1 MKTFKKLL
9 FLLSSHERNQA
20 VLLLIMIIFMAFLD
34 MIGIASILPFVA
46 VLTNPGLIETNI
58 ILYELFQISKN
69 FGIKNNHH
77 FLFVLGFLVF
87 ALLIISLSFK
97 ALTTYAQIR
106 FVQMREFSIG
116 KRLIE
121 GYLNQPYSWFL
132 NQHSSDLGKTILSEV
147 EQLVDNGI
155 RPMLELFAKG
165 FVAISL
171 ILLIIFIDLKLA
183 LLVGISL
190 SSIYGA
196 MFFFIRK
203 NLFYLGEKRFKNNKV
218 RFEIIGE
225 AFGASKEIKVGGL
238 EKNYIDNFSIAAKN
252 FAQTQSSSQILSELP
267 RYILEAVAFGGMLLI
282 ILYIMSQT
290 GSFNTVI
297 PIVSLY
303 VFAGYRLMPA
313 LQQIYVAFTQ
323 LSFISPSIDKL
334 YDDLRA
340 LKFKN
345 ENFVYTNLTLD
356 NSIELKNIYYSYPHA
371 EKFTLN
377 DINISI
383 PAKSSVG
390 FVGTTGSGK
399 TTIIDIILGLLY
411 PQKGTIEIDGV
422 AIHEKN
428 IRSWQRLVGYV
439 PQSIYLSDDTLA
451 ANIAFGIESKNID
464 YDLVE
469 MASKIANL
477 HSFII
482 DELPLKYK
490 TTIGERGVRLS
501 GGQRQR
507 IGIAR
512 ALYHK
517 PQLLILDEATSALD
531 HETEKAVIDAVYNL
545 NKNITVI
552 LIAHR
557 LNTVKDC
564 DIIYKLEKGR
574 IIKQGKYIDIV

>member
-238 EKNYIDNFSIAAKN
+238 EKNYIDNLF
-252 FAQTQSSSQILSELP
+252 IL
-267 RYILEAVAFGGMLLI
+267 
-282 ILYIMSQT
+282 
-290 GSFNTVI
+290 
-297 PIVSLY
+297 
-303 VFAGYRLMPA
+303 
-313 LQQIYVAFTQ
+313 
-323 LSFISPSIDKL
+323 K
-334 YDDLRA
+334 
-340 LKFKN
+340 
-345 ENFVYTNLTLD
+345 
-356 NSIELKNIYYSYPHA
+356 
-371 EKFTLN
+371 
-377 DINISI
+377 
-383 PAKSSVG
+383 
-390 FVGTTGSGK
+390 
-399 TTIIDIILGLLY
+399 
-411 PQKGTIEIDGV
+411 
-422 AIHEKN
+422 
-428 IRSWQRLVGYV
+428 
-439 PQSIYLSDDTLA
+439 
-451 ANIAFGIESKNID
+451 
-464 YDLVE
+464 
-469 MASKIANL
+469 
-477 HSFII
+477 
-482 DELPLKYK
+482 
-490 TTIGERGVRLS
+490 
-501 GGQRQR
+501 
-507 IGIAR
+507 
-512 ALYHK
+512 
-517 PQLLILDEATSALD
+517 
-531 HETEKAVIDAVYNL
+531 
-545 NKNITVI
+545 
-552 LIAHR
+552 
-557 LNTVKDC
+557 
-564 DIIYKLEKGR
+564 
-574 IIKQGKYIDIV
+574 